1 MKKQIWLGLVLVL
14 LGVCG
19 ALIWRAGS
27 ACLEYQGLK
36 GEKISPQQFS
46 QWLKKDENVL
56 FETKKDSFYVQE
68 AIGSNSIILTSPQKI
83 DGNFALA
90 FDLMSMTRSA
100 IIKIVVIQ
108 ENGSEIYSFEMRQK
122 SPRQIVEIRQ
132 GADILKQIESTVI
145 RPDEFYHFQFEKIGQ
160 KLTLS
165 INGAEILDTLANQ
178 AQDSGK
184 ILLFVQG
191 QPNHPAAVELKNI
204 VLYR

>member
-1 MKKQIWLGLVLVL
+1 MRKQIWLGLVLVL

-46 QWLKKDENVL
+46 HWLKTDENVL
-56 FETKKDSFYVQE
+56 SEIKKGRFYVQE

-100 IIKIVVIQ
+100 VIKIVVIQ
-108 ENGSEIYSFEMRQK
+108 EDGSEVYSFEMRQK
-122 SPRQIVEIRQ
+122 SSNQIAKISQ
-132 GADILKQIESTVI
+132 GADVLKQIESTVI
-145 RPDEFYHFQFEKIGQ
+145 RPDKFYHFQFEKIGP

-165 INGAEILDTLANQ
+165 INGAEILNALT
-178 AQDSGK
+178 AQQNNGGK

-191 QPNHPAAVELKNI
+191 QPDHPAAVEFKNI